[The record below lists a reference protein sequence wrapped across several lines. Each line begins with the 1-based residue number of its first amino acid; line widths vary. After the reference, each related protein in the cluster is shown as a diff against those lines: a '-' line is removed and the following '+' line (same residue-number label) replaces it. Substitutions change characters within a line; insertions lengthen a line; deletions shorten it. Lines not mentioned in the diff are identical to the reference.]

1 MRRRIL
7 AAALVLVLAGAAAA
21 VIFGRHAPTHRLVA
35 HFTSAV
41 GISAGSDVRVLGVP
55 IGRVTAVKP
64 QGATVRVE
72 MEYDAGQPIPAGVD
86 AVVVPPSVVS
96 DRYVQLTPAYAG
108 GPVLADNA
116 DLPTARTAVPLEL
129 DDVYRALDQFNSA
142 LGPQGANKDGAL
154 SRLID
159 TGAAN
164 LDGNGQNLHDTLDG
178 ASRTLRTLADGRD
191 DLFGTVADLQQFVT
205 MLAQSDELVRQFNDR
220 LADAGEQLA
229 GEGPDLAAT
238 LRSLSVALSQVA
250 TFVHENREL
259 LTTDVDALADV
270 TNVLVH
276 QQQALTEVIDVA
288 PLTLSN
294 LNLVY
299 NPRSGTLDT
308 RDDALGPAGPAGYV
322 CSLLASLVA
331 AAQVPAVCKA
341 LAQQLDKRG
350 QSLPDPL
357 RKLIG
362 LSPAPVNK
370 PAPSKTL
377 LPDLDLPGIA
387 IDPTLGGILAGRS
400 S

>member
-7 AAALVLVLAGAAAA
+7 AAAVVLVLAGAGAA
-21 VIFGRHAPTHRLVA
+21 VVFGRHVPTHRLVA

-55 IGRVTAVKP
+55 IGRVTKVQP
-64 QGATVRVE
+64 QGTSVRVE
-72 MEYDAGQPIPAGVD
+72 MDYDAGQPVPAGVD
-86 AVVVPPSVVS
+86 AVVIPPSVVS

-108 GPVLADNA
+108 GPVLADHA
-116 DLPTARTAVPLEL
+116 DLPVARTAVPLEL
-129 DDVYRALDQFNSA
+129 DDVYRALDQFNTA
-142 LGPQGANKDGAL
+142 LGPGGANKNGAL
-154 SRLID
+154 SRAIG

-164 LDGNGQNLHDTLDG
+164 LAGNGQNLHDTLDG

-205 MLAQSDELVRQFNDR
+205 MLAESDELVRQFNDR

-250 TFVHENREL
+250 TFVHENRDL
-259 LTTDVDALADV
+259 LTTDVGALTDV
-270 TNVLVH
+270 TNVLVR

-299 NPRSGTLDT
+299 DPRAGTLDT
-308 RDDALGPAGPAGYV
+308 RDDLLGPGGPAGYV
-322 CSLLASLVA
+322 CSLMAGLVPV
-331 AAQVPAVCKA
+331 AQIPAVCKA
-341 LAQQLDKRG
+341 LAHQLEKDG
-350 QSLPDPL
+350 QSVPDPL

-362 LSPAPVNK
+362 LPPAPVRK
-370 PAPSKTL
+370 PAATSPGL
-377 LPDLDLPGIA
+377 NPPGIS
-387 IDPTLGGILAGRS
+387 IDPTLGGILAGPTS
-400 S
+400 

>member
-7 AAALVLVLAGAAAA
+7 AAAIVLVLAGAAAA
-21 VIFGRHAPTHRLVA
+21 VIFGRRTPTHRLVA

-55 IGRVTAVKP
+55 IGRVTAVEP
-64 QGATVRVE
+64 QGTSVRVE

-86 AVVVPPSVVS
+86 AVVIPPSVVS

-108 GPVLADNA
+108 GAVLADNA

-129 DDVYRALDQFNSA
+129 DDVYRALDQFNAA

-154 SRLID
+154 GRLVD

-205 MLAQSDELVRQFNDR
+205 MLAESDQLVRQFNDR

-238 LRSLSVALSQVA
+238 LRSLSVALSQVT
-250 TFVHENREL
+250 TFVHENRDL
-259 LTTDVDALADV
+259 LTTDVGALTDV
-270 TNVLVH
+270 TTVLVR

-308 RDDALGPAGPAGYV
+308 RDDALGPDGPAGYV
-322 CSLLASLVA
+322 CSLMAGL
-331 AAQVPAVCKA
+331 VPATEVPPVCKA
-341 LAQQLDKRG
+341 LAQQLDKKG
-350 QSLPDPL
+350 QPLSDPL

-362 LSPAPVNK
+362 LPPAPVK
-370 PAPSKTL
+370 KAPPASPGLT
-377 LPDLDLPGIA
+377 LPGIA
-387 IDPTLGGILAGRS
+387 VDPTLGGILPGLTP
-400 S
+400 